1 MHEIVMPTPANLA
14 SESAEQ
20 LVLDRHLDQFG
31 EITDEEQRVIIRLER
46 LAENFAMTSQS
57 YFVSSGRSM
66 MVPKRFDA
74 DDLSVP
80 YINFGEGLDFQGEFV
95 TYAAV
100 RIGRISR
107 GAAVRAL
114 CLAFDGA
121 ILLPYFDRVPEDHI
135 LYTPVLAVQDM
146 DRVN

>member
-1 MHEIVMPTPANLA
+1 MREIVIPTPASLA
-14 SESAEQ
+14 SESAER
-20 LVLDRHLDQFG
+20 LVLDRYLDRFS
-31 EITDEEQRVIIRLER
+31 EITDEEQRVIVKLEK
-46 LAENFAMTSQS
+46 LAESFAMTNQS

-74 DDLSVP
+74 DDPEVP
-80 YINFGEGLDFQGEFV
+80 YVNFGEGLDFQGEFL

-100 RIGRISR
+100 RIGKVSR

-114 CLAFDGA
+114 CLAFEGA
-121 ILLPYFDRVPEDHI
+121 ILMPYFDHVPEDHV

-146 DRVN
+146 DRVS